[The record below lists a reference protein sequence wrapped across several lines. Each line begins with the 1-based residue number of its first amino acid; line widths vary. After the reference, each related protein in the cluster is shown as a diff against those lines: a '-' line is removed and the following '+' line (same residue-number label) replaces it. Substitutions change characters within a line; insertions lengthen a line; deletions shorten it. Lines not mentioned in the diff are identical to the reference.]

1 MSGTQHELKTKL
13 LEATLKVVRAKGYTA
28 TRIEDVCA
36 EAGLTKGSFFHHFKS
51 KEDLAL
57 GAAAH
62 WQARTSEFFAT
73 APYHQPS
80 DPRDQLLAYI
90 EFRRSLLTGE
100 LPEFT
105 CFVGTVIQEAYRT
118 HPEVSAACEKS
129 ISGHAETLEA
139 DIRAAMRKYGVRS
152 NWTAR
157 VWRCTCRRSFKADL
171 SSPRR
176 RGPPP
181 LRRRAWITCGATS
194 NCCFVGQAQDDRAA
208 READCNERPSMPLSA
223 TSNFHREVS
232 LRIYWIKA
240 QAPRRVLALA
250 KHLGVNAE
258 CVETDLITGGL
269 TTPGYVALNPNK
281 KVPTLVDGERV
292 LWELSAIM
300 AYLCIK
306 QGSDMWPTRD
316 PDEQVE
322 VLRWISWNDC
332 HWAPAVAPFYFEHIV
347 KSTFGIG
354 SPDVESL
361 KPKVANLRKFAEV
374 LEGHLNGRERVAVE
388 D

>member
-1 MSGTQHELKTKL
+1 MSGTQHESKTKL

-80 DPRDQLLAYI
+80 DPRDRLLAYI

-139 DIRAAMRKYGVRS
+139 DIRAAMRKYAVRS
-152 NWTAR
+152 NCTAKSSGAAR
-157 VWRCTCRRSFKADL
+157 AGGRSRRIHPRQGEGD
-171 SSPRR
+171 RR
-176 RGPPP
+176 R
-181 LRRRAWITCGATS
+181 CG
-194 NCCFVGQAQDDRAA
+194 
-208 READCNERPSMPLSA
+208 
-223 TSNFHREVS
+223 
-232 LRIYWIKA
+232 
-240 QAPRRVLALA
+240 
-250 KHLGVNAE
+250 
-258 CVETDLITGGL
+258 
-269 TTPGYVALNPNK
+269 
-281 KVPTLVDGERV
+281 GE
-292 LWELSAIM
+292 L
-300 AYLCIK
+300 
-306 QGSDMWPTRD
+306 
-316 PDEQVE
+316 
-322 VLRWISWNDC
+322 
-332 HWAPAVAPFYFEHIV
+332 
-347 KSTFGIG
+347 G
-354 SPDVESL
+354 SPAAL
-361 KPKVANLRKFAEV
+361 PRT
-374 LEGHLNGRERVAVE
+374 AVS
-388 D
+388 